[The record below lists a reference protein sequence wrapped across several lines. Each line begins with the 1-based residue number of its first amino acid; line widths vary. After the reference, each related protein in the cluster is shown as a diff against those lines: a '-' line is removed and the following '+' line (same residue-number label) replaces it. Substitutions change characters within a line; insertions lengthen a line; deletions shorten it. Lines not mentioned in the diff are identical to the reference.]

1 MQPIISIFAPIGL
14 ILYYSVTK
22 RNLLYHFQRPHYHSS
37 SINSV
42 VDLMLLLSL
51 LAFGFGNLMVN
62 NFIEDELNYEK
73 NGTLWPNWIIVF
85 IAASFILLTPLK
97 IFYCCMKKPEFVSYD
112 YMEKKMILKTD
123 YDRLNPETQQT
134 AVYEFRDCLKKLDDN
149 RGLPKKAEFIKLTV
163 DNVIEQQ
170 EQK

>member
-1 MQPIISIFAPIGL
+1 
-14 ILYYSVTK
+14 
-22 RNLLYHFQRPHYHSS
+22 
-37 SINSV
+37 
-42 VDLMLLLSL
+42 
-51 LAFGFGNLMVN
+51 
-62 NFIEDELNYEK
+62 
-73 NGTLWPNWIIVF
+73 
-85 IAASFILLTPLK
+85 
-97 IFYCCMKKPEFVSYD
+97 MKKPEFVSYD

-134 AVYEFRDCLKKLDDN
+134 AVYEFRDYLKKLDDN